1 MKETKYIFVTGG
13 VCSSLGK
20 GIAASSIGALIEAHG
35 YQVNM
40 VKIDPYLNLDAGT
53 MSPLQHGEVYVTE
66 DGAETDLDLGNYER
80 FTHHTSDRSH
90 SITTGQIYQSVIEK
104 EREGG
109 YLGECIQLIPHITN
123 TIKERIQAAANP
135 STDVVITEIGGT
147 VGDIESNPF
156 LEAARQMIV
165 DLGKERVL
173 FVHVTYIPLLRKA
186 NELKT
191 KPTQHSVQ
199 KLRELGIQPDVLL
212 CRIEEDLPREL
223 KKKIALFT
231 QVKEDA
237 IIEAKDCPHSIYEVP
252 LAYHAQKLNQTLLQR
267 LSLPVTPI
275 DIKPW
280 KQLLHTI
287 QHLQGEVEIALVG
300 KYVSLKD
307 AYLSVHEALTHAGF
321 ARNIKVKVR
330 PVDSEHFTETA
341 LHGVHGILIPG
352 GFGSR
357 GIPGKIAAAHY
368 AYTHK
373 IPFFGICLGMQI
385 MTIAHAQHILR
396 LKEAT
401 SEEFDPDTPHP
412 VIHLLPSQEDVHKK
426 GGTMRLGAYTSQIR
440 PGTLLEK
447 IYGTPTV
454 SERHRHRYE
463 FNMAYAAQFEESG
476 LHISCTTGKNLV
488 EAVEWDSHPFAV
500 GVQYHPEFTS
510 KPTQPNP
517 IFDAF
522 IQAAKHHQSQ

>member
-53 MSPLQHGEVYVTE
+53 MSPLQHGEVYVTA

-90 SITTGQIYQSVIEK
+90 SITTGQVYQSVIKK

-123 TIKERIQAAANP
+123 TIKERIQAAASP

-165 DLGKERVL
+165 DLGRERVV

-212 CRIEEDLPREL
+212 CRIEEELPSAL

-252 LAYHAQKLNQTLLQR
+252 LAYHAQQLNQTLLQR
-267 LSLPVTPI
+267 LSLPITPI

-280 KQLLHTI
+280 EQLLHTI
-287 QHLQGEVEIALVG
+287 LHLEGEVEIALVG

-321 ARNIKVKVR
+321 AHNIKVKIR
-330 PVDSEHFTETA
+330 PVDSEHFTEKE
-341 LHGVHGILIPG
+341 LEGVHGILIPG

-373 IPFFGICLGMQI
+373 IPFFGICLGMQV
-385 MTIAHAQHILR
+385 MTIAHAQHILG
-396 LKEAT
+396 LKQSLLRRVRPTYPRPRHSPAPHTRGREKQGRHDAT
-401 SEEFDPDTPHP
+401 RCLYLSNKAR
-412 VIHLLPSQEDVHKK
+412 HL
-426 GGTMRLGAYTSQIR
+426 A
-440 PGTLLEK
+440 
-447 IYGTPTV
+447 
-454 SERHRHRYE
+454 
-463 FNMAYAAQFEESG
+463 
-476 LHISCTTGKNLV
+476 
-488 EAVEWDSHPFAV
+488 
-500 GVQYHPEFTS
+500 
-510 KPTQPNP
+510 
-517 IFDAF
+517 
-522 IQAAKHHQSQ
+522 